1 MSATSGGELLAT
13 AGLRALQ
20 ATPLQGSP
28 SLPRSTTRR
37 LVRRSP
43 AAAGL
48 RRTGRLGIE
57 IQDAAK
63 PLDALTLAHGKRVP
77 TSVSNVR
84 SSSEATAVPIMSQIL
99 TLRPTRA
106 DDQEFLYR
114 LFYSVHS
121 EKLRLGPLGE
131 EEKTKLVELM
141 YQGFIRHY
149 SSLAPVSDDRLILLN
164 NESIGRMILLQTRE
178 EIRLADLAILPEYRQ
193 RGIGSA
199 LIGQVQTESMMSK
212 RPVRLQVAQFD
223 RALGLYRRL
232 GFYKTDVEGPY
243 IHLEWLA

>member
-1 MSATSGGELLAT
+1 MLLSRRSTAR
-13 AGLRALQ
+13 AGLAE
-20 ATPLQGSP
+20 AF
-28 SLPRSTTRR
+28 
-37 LVRRSP
+37 
-43 AAAGL
+43 
-48 RRTGRLGIE
+48 
-57 IQDAAK
+57 
-63 PLDALTLAHGKRVP
+63 
-77 TSVSNVR
+77 SVNVR
-84 SSSEATAVPIMSQIL
+84 DLWRGVACNSRFAGIASNSPPRESAPTKLPSSSVASAVPVMSEIL

-114 LFYSVHS
+114 LFYSVHT
-121 EKLRLGPLGE
+121 EKLRLVPLGE

-141 YQGFIRHY
+141 YQGFTRHY

-178 EIRLADLAILPEYRQ
+178 EIRLADLAILPEYRK